1 LACAD
6 TIVLKNGRKIRALSV
21 TEDGDKIHYETSA
34 GTLTLPKS
42 IVDHIEK
49 GGFMPGSSMQAAA
62 DLAITPPAL
71 ESLGI
76 ASAGNQIEQGAVHD
90 GSIDR
95 AFIAKLEG
103 EARTGGRAAGD
114 SAALA
119 HHLAAQY
126 ELTHGDMDHAIA
138 DERSALN
145 FAPEQP
151 VLL

>member
-1 LACAD
+1 MRLQRLLVHAGGCCALLLSIATAALAD

-76 ASAGNQIEQGAVHD
+76 ASAGNQIE
-90 GSIDR
+90 
-95 AFIAKLEG
+95 
-103 EARTGGRAAGD
+103 
-114 SAALA
+114 
-119 HHLAAQY
+119 
-126 ELTHGDMDHAIA
+126 
-138 DERSALN
+138 
-145 FAPEQP
+145 
-151 VLL
+151 